1 MSNYTDFLGM
11 VSTEFHRYLMEND
24 EFAED
29 IPTNALVIFQ
39 VKGENDFN
47 NWHKEM
53 SLKNRE
59 ADQPII
65 YVYLKKW
72 RQHSSIEE
80 IRLAMVA

>member
-1 MSNYTDFLGM
+1 M

-39 VKGENDFN
+39 VEGENDFN

-53 SLKNRE
+53 SLRNRE

-80 IRLAMVA
+80 IRLAKVA

>member
-1 MSNYTDFLGM
+1 MSNYTNFLAM

-29 IPTNALVIFQ
+29 IPTNALVVFQ
-39 VKGENDFN
+39 VEGENDFN

-53 SLKNRE
+53 SLRNRE

-65 YVYLKKW
+65 YIYLKKW
-72 RQHSSIEE
+72 RQHSSIEG
-80 IRLAMVA
+80 IRLAKVA